1 MKLLIYVEDPS
12 KNSFLIKGLV
22 LGDVQSGKT
31 ANYTAIC
38 NKAADTGYKIIIIL
52 AGIQENLRKQT
63 QERLDA
69 EFTGRKSEYYL
80 NPTAELGI
88 KNSPVG
94 VGKYGSDSS
103 KKIVAFTSVT
113 KDFDSG
119 VLRSNNLGIENVNCP
134 VVLVVKKNKKILNN
148 LIEWLSINNTLNA
161 KGQID
166 LPLLLIDDE
175 ADNASVNTKELDSL
189 PTAINDC
196 IRRLL
201 GKFSRAT
208 YLGITA
214 TPFANIFI
222 DPGKDDDLYPSD
234 FIYVLSAPTNYIGAD
249 RIFGDD
255 GDFSGMLCPVNEVEL
270 EQIFPSKHKSDLVV
284 SELNDELMEA
294 VNYFLL
300 INAIRDLR
308 GDLSTHRSMMIH
320 VSRFTN
326 VQNQIAEILDL
337 WLEQVKSDLRN
348 YSQLDPMEAEKINS
362 IKFLHVVWDKYVL
375 SRDSEVEW
383 EELLNSYLY
392 RAVAP
397 IDVRAVNM
405 KTGASSL
412 DYFSHRNDGLRVIA
426 VGGNSLS
433 RGLTLEGLC
442 VSYFYRNTHMYD
454 TLLQM
459 GRWFG
464 YRPNYADLVK
474 VWMPQ
479 EVIDW
484 YSQITRATN
493 ELKDEIIE
501 MRNAHQTPREF
512 GLRVRQDPGSLIVT
526 ARNKMRTGTT
536 ITCPITVSGH
546 LLETPRL
553 KANASILEENEKV
566 FKEFV
571 FKLAFSGERISSND
585 ERARGHYFWQHV
597 SGEVVAQLLQSFEV
611 HPWHL
616 SFNSRALADYI
627 DKHDWK
633 NGWDVVLMNSGEG
646 CAYPGGL
653 ICGDEVLQIV
663 HTERRTI
670 KADLSQVSISGT
682 KVRVGS
688 GGCTRIGL
696 TSQEIEQA
704 KNRFKSEHNSKKNV
718 PDRAYLIEE
727 RNPILML
734 HIVQTE
740 LDPASLNKDV
750 PEYLFALGVGFP
762 KSEQGTET
770 ATYVINTVEVS
781 NWMDFDEE
789 NDE

>member
-1 MKLLIYVEDPS
+1 M
-12 KNSFLIKGLV
+12 
-22 LGDVQSGKT
+22 
-31 ANYTAIC
+31 
-38 NKAADTGYKIIIIL
+38 
-52 AGIQENLRKQT
+52 
-63 QERLDA
+63 
-69 EFTGRKSEYYL
+69 
-80 NPTAELGI
+80 
-88 KNSPVG
+88 
-94 VGKYGSDSS
+94 
-103 KKIVAFTSVT
+103 
-113 KDFDSG
+113 
-119 VLRSNNLGIENVNCP
+119 
-134 VVLVVKKNKKILNN
+134 
-148 LIEWLSINNTLNA
+148 
-161 KGQID
+161 
-166 LPLLLIDDE
+166 
-175 ADNASVNTKELDSL
+175 
-189 PTAINDC
+189 
-196 IRRLL
+196 
-201 GKFSRAT
+201 
-208 YLGITA
+208 
-214 TPFANIFI
+214 
-222 DPGKDDDLYPSD
+222 
-234 FIYVLSAPTNYIGAD
+234 SAPTNYIGAD

-362 IKFLHVVWDKYVL
+362 IKSLHVVWDKYVL